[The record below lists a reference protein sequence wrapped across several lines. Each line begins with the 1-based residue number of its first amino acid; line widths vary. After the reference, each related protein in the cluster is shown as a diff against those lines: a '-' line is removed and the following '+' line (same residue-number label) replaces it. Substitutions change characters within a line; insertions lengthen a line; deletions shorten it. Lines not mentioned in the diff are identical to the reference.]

1 MAEYIERE
9 KAYEAVLFATCGSGY
24 QYEATR
30 AIDLMPDADVAP
42 VVHGHWVD
50 ECKCSACGEMSY
62 EEAKSDE
69 TDPNCYYVLSD
80 YCPNCGAKM
89 DGEVNGICADD
100 KQSLKTCRTCKNYTP
115 NHGYRDGEM
124 GTCCFWKSI
133 TGNCM
138 AVHQSRIGCE
148 HYDKKI

>member
-9 KAYEAVLFATCGSGY
+9 RIRKALVGACLMSQNCPMFIA
-24 QYEATR
+24 AK
-30 AIDLMPDADVAP
+30 IDQMIDCEPAADVAP

-89 DGEVNGICADD
+89 DEEEHNG
-100 KQSLKTCRTCKNYTP
+100 
-115 NHGYRDGEM
+115 
-124 GTCCFWKSI
+124 
-133 TGNCM
+133 
-138 AVHQSRIGCE
+138 
-148 HYDKKI
+148 